1 MNKKTDIEKISKLR
15 GISKEV
21 INSVDR
27 NIRAC
32 YPQKTEKE
40 IESMV
45 IKNIMN
51 NLDSCMY

>member
-1 MNKKTDIEKISKLR
+1 MNKKTNIEKISKLR

-51 NLDSCMY
+51 NLDSCR